1 MAIIGVT
8 EFKAEFG
15 GMLDL
20 HKRFGFN
27 AVFRKLWFLL
37 FYNVYLETAC
47 MTRTQKVNQGLGLKN
62 LSTSIL
68 LPQSHNSKQVL
79 LKAD

>member
-27 AVFRKLWFLL
+27 AVFEK
-37 FYNVYLETAC
+37 
-47 MTRTQKVNQGLGLKN
+47 
-62 LSTSIL
+62 
-68 LPQSHNSKQVL
+68 P
-79 LKAD
+79 